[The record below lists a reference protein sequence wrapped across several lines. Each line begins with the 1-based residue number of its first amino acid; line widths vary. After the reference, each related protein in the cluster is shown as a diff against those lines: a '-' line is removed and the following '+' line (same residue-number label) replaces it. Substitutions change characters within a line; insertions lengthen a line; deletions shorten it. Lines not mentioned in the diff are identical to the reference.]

1 MNYYMTFKYK
11 DKTVPWERC
20 KATTL
25 TGAKREVGRV
35 YGAAYREAA
44 LLIAE
49 GDNASGPLREIA
61 SRKNMPGAKWG

>member
-35 YGAAYREAA
+35 YGAAYREAV
-44 LLIAE
+44 LVIAE

-61 SRKNMPGAKWG
+61 SRKNMPGAKWS